1 MARSTRGETGGES
14 SLSEFALG
22 KTDDD
27 ALGRTNDA
35 LGKAQAKHTT
45 TKRGAGDRILVA
57 VCVMMAALVTSGKLP
72 VKEATLRMLRFF
84 PQVYS

>member
-22 KTDDD
+22 KTDD

-57 VCVMMAALVTSGKLP
+57 VCVMAALVTSGKLP